1 MPGFLLIS
9 MVYYVFMD
17 RTSLSPAVQHA
28 GCAML
33 AAGIVAQSAFLSQY
47 EQGAAKPRFYRHHR
61 DRDRRHTAHVR
72 HCRIGVWA
80 VYRALKGSR

>member
-1 MPGFLLIS
+1 MAAKLQNHFASLGFAWATPMPGFLLIS

-33 AAGIVAQSAFLSQY
+33 VAGIVAQS
-47 EQGAAKPRFYRHHR
+47 
-61 DRDRRHTAHVR
+61 
-72 HCRIGVWA
+72 GV
-80 VYRALKGSR
+80 SFSI

>member
-1 MPGFLLIS
+1 

-61 DRDRRHTAHVR
+61 DRDRRAILLTCAIAVLVYGLFTAH
-72 HCRIGVWA
+72 
-80 VYRALKGSR
+80 